1 MADELEVIP
10 SAQSPK
16 GIEPAK
22 TVQQTGE
29 KNTYIN
35 HANIVNVN
43 VNISKSE
50 DSTSS
55 GQHESLYYKGSIL
68 SHDDSTLLEEFKK
81 DYSEIMEYC
90 INTDFTSELVRITLS
105 DEIDILFKDKWRFKS
120 KDFNNKELRSL
131 KIRILK
137 TLNDLTHYL
146 SPEFLRFHENS
157 GMLIFRNQSW
167 EEGCRLR
174 EDFQPNSLRLRQEIA
189 NLYRELYYEQFSEE
203 DELLREEKD
212 E

>member
-1 MADELEVIP
+1 MNLEVIP

-16 GIEPAK
+16 GIEPVK

-29 KNTYIN
+29 KNIYIN
-35 HANIVNVN
+35 HANIVN

-55 GQHESLYYKGSIL
+55 GQYESLYYKGSIL

-105 DEIDILFKDKWRFKS
+105 DEIDILFKDKWRIAGWQSHPTRDLPRRGK
-120 KDFNNKELRSL
+120 LGYAQ
-131 KIRILK
+131 K
-137 TLNDLTHYL
+137 TCAERRTL
-146 SPEFLRFHENS
+146 
-157 GMLIFRNQSW
+157 
-167 EEGCRLR
+167 C
-174 EDFQPNSLRLRQEIA
+174 
-189 NLYRELYYEQFSEE
+189 
-203 DELLREEKD
+203 
-212 E
+212 